1 MPAATGEMNE
11 WWRNSSRLWTFEMWH
26 SITGRLA
33 PSMASC
39 NATEV
44 WVNAPGLKTAPMHR
58 PALTSAPN
66 SWIQSMRAPSWL
78 DWRNSTSNPSLPPS
92 SRHIASTSASVVR
105 PYTSGLRVPSRLRLG
120 PLSTR
125 TEVMRASSRPSDAR
139 RAQAVVLFARDRL
152 GVLLPEVVQ
161 VDAER
166 LPGAVRRD
174 GRDDRE
180 AQRDAADRPDDVALD
195 RVGRLAAGLAGGQRD
210 VGR

>member
-1 MPAATGEMNE
+1 MMPAATGEMYE

-44 WVNAPGLKTAPMHR
+44 WVNAPGLKTAPTHR

-78 DWRNSTSNPSLPPS
+78 DWRNSTSNPSLSPS

-105 PYTSGLRVPSRLRLG
+105 PYTSGLRVPSWLRLG

-125 TEVMRASSRPSDAR
+125 TEVMGASSPPSDAG
-139 RAQAVVLFARDRL
+139 RAQAVVLLARNGL

-161 VDAER
+161 VDPER
-166 LPGAVRRD
+166 LAGAVRRD
-174 GRDDRE
+174 G
-180 AQRDAADRPDDVALD
+180 
-195 RVGRLAAGLAGGQRD
+195 
-210 VGR
+210 